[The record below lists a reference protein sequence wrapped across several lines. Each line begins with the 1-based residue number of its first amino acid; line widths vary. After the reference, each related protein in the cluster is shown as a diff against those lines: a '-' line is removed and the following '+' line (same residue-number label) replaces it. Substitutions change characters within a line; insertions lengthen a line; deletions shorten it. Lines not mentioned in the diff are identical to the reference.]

1 MQPNGDLPLNG
12 APSSGIAQG
21 NAAARS
27 ADPTA
32 NLPDDVFGP
41 NDLRRVEPK
50 ASNTRTAGLPFA
62 GHILR
67 GGPDAG
73 TAIPPASMTILCYR
87 LSGVS
92 SMSTV
97 SLQAIFGS
105 LYHEGTHP
113 SPGAGKFT
121 RECC

>member
-1 MQPNGDLPLNG
+1 MTING

-41 NDLRRVEPK
+41 DDLRRVEPK
-50 ASNTRTAGLPFA
+50 ASHTRAAGPPFA

-73 TAIPPASMTILCYR
+73 TAISHASMTTLFYGLLVWIT
-87 LSGVS
+87 SI
-92 SMSTV
+92 STV
-97 SLQAIFGS
+97 SLQAICGCYIS
-105 LYHEGTHP
+105 
-113 SPGAGKFT
+113 
-121 RECC
+121 